1 MSEIDRFSFPRVM
14 FIGKYNNY
22 FHLSKLWRLL
32 PDVVEEKFARSNI
45 YTTIRQKCSNIWYIL
60 DRALIGRWV
69 LKHLIKTFFILLA
82 CIPNLNLYLMR
93 LCCTVGDDERCN
105 LGQSVKVCLFIT
117 NLSISYIL
125 ITLSSLWSEQR
136 EIIFAV
142 PWSFL
147 PQTWWK
153 ILKF

>member
-1 MSEIDRFSFPRVM
+1 MLNQPCMSVQLVLATVRVSEIDSFSFPRVM

-22 FHLSKLWRLL
+22 FHLSKLWRML

-60 DRALIGRWV
+60 DRALIGSIS
-69 LKHLIKTFFILLA
+69 IKTPYENLFLLRA
-82 CIPNLNLYLMR
+82 CIPNLNLYLKG

-105 LGQSVKVCLFIT
+105 LGQSVKVCQFIT

-125 ITLSSLWSEQR
+125 ITLSSL
-136 EIIFAV
+136 
-142 PWSFL
+142 
-147 PQTWWK
+147 
-153 ILKF
+153 

>member
-1 MSEIDRFSFPRVM
+1 MSVYLAIRVSEIDSLSFPRVM

-22 FHLSKLWRLL
+22 FHLSKLWLLL

-60 DRALIGRWV
+60 DRWV
-69 LKHLIKTFFILLA
+69 VLRIKTFFVLRA

-125 ITLSSLWSEQR
+125 ITLSSLYSDQQ
-136 EIIFAV
+136 EIIF
-142 PWSFL
+142 
-147 PQTWWK
+147 
-153 ILKF
+153 